1 MGMRWI
7 TALVGCVLLAGCA
20 ASTPGQAGG
29 PVSTPTVTAAPTT
42 ADTSTPDGTSASAAA
57 AHCRAAP
64 DRGQAAG
71 SQPTLTGIQF
81 VSPQLGWAVGGDRI
95 LATTDGGAHWRVQ
108 VAGALGLTSLDFI
121 NGSDGWA
128 VGMRRVMV
136 TTDGGAHWNAMP
148 EPCPLIDAVHF
159 VSPSRGFA
167 VAGGHA
173 TAYQPVPASGGVL
186 LTTGDGGKGWE
197 QMPAPADVQSACFTD
212 PARGWLGAHGRLY
225 RTVDGGRTWT
235 LATGGVTGS
244 GGQPYLMM
252 VECAGPSAVWALDL
266 GTGAA
271 MNHAPVV
278 GFHAGPA
285 GATAVFADQ
294 YFPHPGVSVTAQAP
308 GSYPGP
314 LSAVSAGTAIAVGWC
329 PPCGGLGTAPWD
341 LLTRSGAVISQ
352 RGNVGGFTQA
362 AGASFLTP
370 QLGWVVG
377 TAGYL
382 RHGSQMVPRQRIVM
396 TSNGGASWH
405 TEFSYVP

>member
-1 MGMRWI
+1 MRMRWI
-7 TALVGCVLLAGCA
+7 TALAGCVLLAGCA
-20 ASTPGQAGG
+20 ASTPTGAGA
-29 PVSTPTVTAAPTT
+29 PASTPAVTTAPTI
-42 ADTSTPDGTSASAAA
+42 ADTVVPGSTFASAAA
-57 AHCRAAP
+57 LPHCRAAQA
-64 DRGQAAG
+64 RGRAPG

-95 LATTDGGAHWRVQ
+95 LATTDGGAHWQVQ
-108 VAGALGLTSLDFI
+108 VRGRLGLTSLDFI

-128 VGMRRVMV
+128 VGPSRVMV
-136 TTDGGAHWNAMP
+136 TTDGGARWNSLP

-159 VSPSRGFA
+159 VSPSLGYA
-167 VAGGHA
+167 VAGGTA
-173 TAYQPVPASGGVL
+173 TAGQPVPASGGML
-186 LTTGDGGKGWE
+186 LFTFDGGKAWLRLR
-197 QMPAPADVQSACFTD
+197 APADVQSACFTD
-212 PARGWLGAHGRLY
+212 PVRGWLGAHGRLY
-225 RTVDGGRTWT
+225 RTVDGGKAWA
-235 LATGGVTGS
+235 LATGGVTGA
-244 GGQPYLMM
+244 GGQPYLMT
-252 VECAGPSAVWALDL
+252 VQCAGAGVWALDL

-314 LSAVSAGTAIAVGWC
+314 LSALSAGTAVAVGWC

-341 LLTRSGAVISQ
+341 LLTRSGAVITQ
-352 RGNVGGFTQA
+352 RGDVGGLIQA

-370 QLGWVVG
+370 SLGWAVG

-382 RHGSQMVPRQRIVM
+382 RHGSQFVARQRIVM

-405 TEFSYVP
+405 TEYSYLP